1 MRSICLHTFL
11 PCSAEEAAAH
21 LKKPSLLLY
30 VARPLVVFSP
40 CRNETLPE
48 TWQAAAYRLNMHLF
62 GLVPLGWQIVDISY
76 PAADCFT
83 MLDNGR
89 GALIRRWRHT
99 ITVKPQNG
107 GCLYR
112 DHVEIDAGRLTAPM
126 ATAARLFFRHR
137 QRRLRHLAANGFWD
151 AKAV

>member
-1 MRSICLHTFL
+1 MRICLNTFL
-11 PCSAEEAAAH
+11 PCSAEEAALH

-40 CRNETLPE
+40 CRNATLPE
-48 TWQAAAYRLNMHLF
+48 EWQTAAYRLEMRLF
-62 GLVPLGWQIVDISY
+62 GIIPLGWQEVDISY

-89 GALIRRWRHT
+89 GMLIRRWRHT

-107 GCLYR
+107 GCLYS
-112 DHVEIDAGRLTAPM
+112 DHLEIDAGILTAPTGM
-126 ATAARLFFRHR
+126 AARFFFRHR
-137 QRRLRHLAANGFWD
+137 QRRLRHLAANGFKD
-151 AKAV
+151 LKAV